1 MQLPLPHLLLSAM
14 KSRLFLTAL
23 LATALAGR
31 LHAAEEEP
39 APERKKGSEPWRA
52 QMLEDA
58 KKQAAKPAPKSAP
71 APAKATTAAA
81 PASGT
86 TATPAT
92 PTTEQPAAANTTAA
106 AKTPAPA
113 GADAAT
119 AAAKPNSTT
128 GTEPKKDTDPA
139 LLPKVEVNRSKPTE
153 LGRMMYE
160 TEKEIVREKQLTK
173 SSELDKA
180 LNNSKV
186 SLPVFGGQTTSSR
199 ESIAAER
206 VSLMEAEKDLIEE
219 IAHAKTKA
227 DKQKLEKELLEIK
240 KIRRELEHSIR

>member
-1 MQLPLPHLLLSAM
+1 MWASLPHVFAPAM
-14 KSRLFLTAL
+14 KSRLLLAAL
-23 LATALAGR
+23 LATTLSGH

-71 APAKATTAAA
+71 APAKSAPAPATPASPASDKGAANTADGSKPPA
-81 PASGT
+81 PASAE
-86 TATPAT
+86 TA
-92 PTTEQPAAANTTAA
+92 
-106 AKTPAPA
+106 
-113 GADAAT
+113 
-119 AAAKPNSTT
+119 AAAKPASTT
-128 GTEPKKDTDPA
+128 ATEPKKDGDPA
-139 LLPKVEVNRSKPTE
+139 LLPKVEVNRTKPTE

-160 TEKEIVREKQLTK
+160 QEKEIAREKQLTK

-227 DKQKLEKELLEIK
+227 DKAKLEKELAEIK